1 MDGRD
6 YVVRDNP
13 DERPYE
19 LLRDGE
25 LVDET
30 LPAEKGV
37 TFSPVQTTEACHLQ
51 VSFLAQA
58 PTWLFRFV
66 SMDVAR
72 GRAATRVPQ
81 MCPECVRAFSKQT
94 TTKYRFAGTLRK
106 PSDGLEPSTPPYH
119 GSSEEV
125 PAYMRGRSR
134 TRLACKSTV
143 RNVSVVPACARMC
156 DGGQRRGG

>member
-106 PSDGLEPSTPPYH
+106 PSDGLEPSTLLTM
-119 GSSEEV
+119 EV
-125 PAYMRGRSR
+125 LRRYRRTCAGVRGHVWPAN
-134 TRLACKSTV
+134 RLFATC
-143 RNVSVVPACARMC
+143 R
-156 DGGQRRGG
+156 